1 MSVNTVTVN
10 NTGEELGE
18 LVFPAKET
26 FKSKNN
32 IASLDANGKLVLS
45 QALYTA
51 GDGIVIDNSGIIS
64 STGGGS
70 SAGWYATPEQ
80 LPSTGEN
87 GDYAIV
93 GSTDT
98 IWVWDSDK
106 NKWVDSCKYV
116 NPETLPTPITDTKTI
131 TTTLENLITDT
142 QYANKPGTILINP
155 NIKNTGAILV
165 GEAITDISKAF
176 PVYTDQPVNIVF
188 KNINDFKVAGDIA
201 GESFNYVISFVYVNQ
216 LDSTN
221 A

>member
-10 NTGEELGE
+10 NTGAELGE
-18 LVFPAKET
+18 LVFPDKET

-32 IASLDANGKLVLS
+32 IASLDTNGKLVLS
-45 QALYTA
+45 QAPYTA
-51 GDGIVIDNSGIIS
+51 GDGIVINNLGAIS
-64 STGGGS
+64 VTGG
-70 SAGWYATPEQ
+70 AWYATPEQ

-98 IWVWDSDK
+98 IWVWDGDK

-201 GESFNYVISFVYVNQ
+201 GESFNYIISFGYINQ
-216 LDSTN
+216 SISTN